1 MLLCIRIKRRKC
13 VRMIQPVNA
22 LTPRAGFRGTHAKG
36 QTSFS
41 GLKDSQVALLS
52 AGGFAGAA
60 GGLTTIV
67 ARSYTNSFVHA
78 GILGVFASL
87 LTMFFMTPHLIEKF
101 ALNKNPE
108 ILVASNSVK
117 KEVPKALELTR
128 EHIKPIKKLVQFR
141 SEQA

>member
-1 MLLCIRIKRRKC
+1 
-13 VRMIQPVNA
+13 MIQPVNA

-36 QTSFS
+36 QTSFR
-41 GLKDSQVALLS
+41 GLNDSQVALIS

-67 ARSYTNSFVHA
+67 ARSYTNSIVHA

-101 ALNKNPE
+101 ALNRKPE
-108 ILVASNSVK
+108 ILQTSMVAKQDLK
-117 KEVPKALELTR
+117 KAAEFTK
-128 EHIKPIKKLVQFR
+128 EHIKPVKKLVQFR